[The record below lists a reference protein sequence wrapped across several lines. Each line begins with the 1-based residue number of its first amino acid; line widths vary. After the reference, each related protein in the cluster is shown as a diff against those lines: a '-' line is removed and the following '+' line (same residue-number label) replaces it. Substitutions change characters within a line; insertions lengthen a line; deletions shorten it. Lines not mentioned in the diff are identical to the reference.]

1 MFTFAC
7 TGERLTSGLKPMES
21 QAEEAEANPGTGRS
35 QVAGALTQ
43 EARMPIVQMKSLS
56 PGEAQAA
63 AAAANGGPGSELL
76 WRAGITSTV
85 AVSPAGRPESPQ

>member
-7 TGERLTSGLKPMES
+7 TGERLTSGLGPMEG

-63 AAAANGGPGSELL
+63 LPQRPMEARGASCCGEPG
-76 WRAGITSTV
+76 
-85 AVSPAGRPESPQ
+85 

>member
-7 TGERLTSGLKPMES
+7 TGERLTNTLGPMEA
-21 QAEEAEANPGTGRS
+21 QAVEGQANPGAGRS
-35 QVAGALTQ
+35 QVARALTQ

-76 WRAGITSTV
+76 WQAGITSTV
-85 AVSPAGRPESPQ
+85 AVSPAGRPESSQ

>member
-7 TGERLTSGLKPMES
+7 TGDRLGPMEG
-21 QAEEAEANPGTGRS
+21 QAVLGQANPGPGRS
-35 QVAGALTQ
+35 QVARALTQ

-63 AAAANGGPGSELL
+63 AAAANGGPGSELQGGL
-76 WRAGITSTV
+76 WLAGITSTV